1 MDPLYFYYI
10 STIFISDLFADDAT
24 VHTNYENAD
33 NIGEDITQDFNK
45 ALNWSKPNF
54 GKNICMLLG
63 TRQRLNMSQKIN
75 VRIARHVLRP
85 FPNKNFSEFISTEIG
100 HGHLI

>member
-33 NIGEDITQDFNK
+33 NIGEDISQDFNK
-45 ALNWSKPNF
+45 ALNWSNKPNMMRVHF
-54 GKNICMLLG
+54 GKSICML
-63 TRQRLNMSQKIN
+63 
-75 VRIARHVLRP
+75 
-85 FPNKNFSEFISTEIG
+85 
-100 HGHLI
+100 